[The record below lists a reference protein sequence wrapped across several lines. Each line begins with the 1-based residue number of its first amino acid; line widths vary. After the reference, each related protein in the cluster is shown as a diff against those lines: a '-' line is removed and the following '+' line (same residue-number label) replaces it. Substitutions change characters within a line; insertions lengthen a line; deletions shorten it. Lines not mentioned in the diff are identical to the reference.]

1 MTTARA
7 LVVLVVEDNDNNRY
21 LTNFLLVR
29 EGFRV
34 VHARSGGE
42 ALEVALRERPDLV
55 LMDIQLPEMDGYQVT
70 ARLRAHPQLARI
82 PVVGVSSYATA
93 ADRERARAAGFAGYI
108 EKPIDP
114 DTFAAEVARL
124 LAQARPRLRLLSV
137 DDDPHNRYLLE
148 QQLGSAGWEVVSVA
162 DGREALARLEQEPFD
177 AILSDILMPRMDG
190 FQLCRELQRRDG
202 LRQIP
207 FVFYTATY
215 TDPQDAELGLA
226 MGAVRFVPKPAE
238 PELLDSIIRAAMETA
253 REAPPESRAQGPA
266 EEEEVLLEAY
276 NRRLVEKLDR
286 KVAQLE
292 AVSRDLRE
300 VFDHVSDALLVFS
313 RGPAGF
319 VLESLNPAAERAT
332 GLSRE
337 RVSGQAPVEAL
348 GEELGSTIERGL
360 SACRPGQPPVRL
372 ELELAPRRQAEGAG
386 PDGPRTFEL
395 LLSPVGDA
403 RGPVTRVT
411 AFARDVTERAAL
423 EARLLHAR
431 KMESVGRIAGG
442 VAHDFNNLLTAILG
456 FSDLALA
463 ALPPGPVR
471 GHVEEVWKAGMRA
484 SELTRQLLV
493 FSRHEPPR
501 REVVDLNG
509 VVSDMRRLLGR
520 VLGTDVRLV
529 VQLEPTPAHVE
540 LDPGQLEQAILN
552 LCLNAR
558 DAMPQGGTLTLETAR
573 VQPDP
578 LPGGP
583 QQLMLAVTDTGC
595 GMPPEVLSR
604 VFEPFFTT
612 KPPGRGT
619 GLGLSTVFGIV
630 QAAGGKVEVNS
641 VPGQGSSFR
650 LFLPAASPG
659 AARELA
665 TSLALPAGGP
675 ETILLAEDDPLVRD
689 LAEDVLRQGGYQVLS
704 AGRGDEALAL
714 SDQHGGTI
722 DLLVSD
728 LIMPDMSGRDLA
740 ERLVARR
747 PGLRVILA
755 SGYADGDV
763 LQRAASE
770 LRGALLPK
778 PFTPAALLRAVRDAL
793 DAAEERR

>member
-1 MTTARA
+1 M
-7 LVVLVVEDNDNNRY
+7 
-21 LTNFLLVR
+21 
-29 EGFRV
+29 
-34 VHARSGGE
+34 
-42 ALEVALRERPDLV
+42 
-55 LMDIQLPEMDGYQVT
+55 
-70 ARLRAHPQLARI
+70 
-82 PVVGVSSYATA
+82 
-93 ADRERARAAGFAGYI
+93 
-108 EKPIDP
+108 
-114 DTFAAEVARL
+114 
-124 LAQARPRLRLLSV
+124 
-137 DDDPHNRYLLE
+137 
-148 QQLGSAGWEVVSVA
+148 
-162 DGREALARLEQEPFD
+162 
-177 AILSDILMPRMDG
+177 
-190 FQLCRELQRRDG
+190 
-202 LRQIP
+202 
-207 FVFYTATY
+207 
-215 TDPQDAELGLA
+215 
-226 MGAVRFVPKPAE
+226 
-238 PELLDSIIRAAMETA
+238 
-253 REAPPESRAQGPA
+253 
-266 EEEEVLLEAY
+266 
-276 NRRLVEKLDR
+276 
-286 KVAQLE
+286 
-292 AVSRDLRE
+292 
-300 VFDHVSDALLVFS
+300 
-313 RGPAGF
+313 
-319 VLESLNPAAERAT
+319 
-332 GLSRE
+332 
-337 RVSGQAPVEAL
+337 
-348 GEELGSTIERGL
+348 
-360 SACRPGQPPVRL
+360 
-372 ELELAPRRQAEGAG
+372 
-386 PDGPRTFEL
+386 
-395 LLSPVGDA
+395 
-403 RGPVTRVT
+403 
-411 AFARDVTERAAL
+411 
-423 EARLLHAR
+423 
-431 KMESVGRIAGG
+431 
-442 VAHDFNNLLTAILG
+442 
-456 FSDLALA
+456 
-463 ALPPGPVR
+463 
-471 GHVEEVWKAGMRA
+471 
-484 SELTRQLLV
+484 

-747 PGLRVILA
+747 PGLRVVLA